1 MDDPRSATGDRDAPP
16 SAKPESLDDIARML
30 FAPSVAEEGQQ
41 PASDDDYRAL
51 YENLL
56 GGQGRVEPAT
66 HSPEP
71 LSQQQQP
78 PTDHPIPTDRP
89 SASSLVA
96 SDARPPTRRTP
107 EPRRPVGRRSNPTK
121 TTYRDAP
128 KPLNGRVYNPV
139 RFRSHYNPFD
149 RGTRATPRQGEARE
163 FSGHADEAGSIGEIF
178 RVYIIDDVEHKKGVE
193 RDCRLLRHH
202 VHDIVWGLPEW
213 VNRNGRTVH
222 GVPPT
227 PTDEYEVRINPAHA
241 GAPLSEVPMHDRTR
255 VFLTVRNPPP
265 TGPLVPF
272 TVAPIP
278 TPGEPAG
285 LTVIDRVRRALDAAD
300 TPDTRAVVT
309 ARGEPLDCLD
319 PNRDLVN
326 LGQEVSLAVHARH
339 MLAVRTALVA
349 RRFLVKDAM
358 FRERALHIG
367 PMSPALLQ
375 REAAGLVDRC
385 RANGIG
391 EDEIVLS
398 AEMPLRTYV
407 IMRLAELG
415 SERYNDAYLANPR
428 FREEFKD
435 RGPARLSPPQTEQLS
450 DAFYW
455 VHLAPEDRR
464 VPKFEEVIRFYQQRG
479 VEVRLNRPHVKS
491 GASVGRTSESGA
503 LRSFK
508 QHSMATH
515 SVLQSKY
522 KILAPSGEVQAL
534 RTVKPRTKA
543 PSAVERNPAAARID
557 GLAAAAAAARRA
569 SAFAA
574 SAPAPLSSSGPT
586 AIRRLG
592 NTGVARFLKA
602 SAPLAQTAVAA
613 PTRDEGLPT
622 HTSCPKP
629 VVVAAHILDAAT
641 AAGTSVDDD
650 TVANI
655 DRSDDALHA
664 DALVGDSVSVSAR
677 SPTKSPSLFRLPL
690 PPPSTTAVPANPIK
704 DEMDNG
710 SDLSAAPTFSVERQ
724 PKPDPAVDHAK
735 ETCSW
740 TDPDPYPNQDNDQN
754 QDQDMDQHR
763 QGASDLLALRRRAIA
778 FPDPVVVGAPP
789 EGVTETVLTWA
800 SVRDKVTQA
809 EAAPVPTT
817 TKQPRSGRKREK
829 TTKKRAKH
837 SNTSSTRAAASEKPR
852 TSKRRR
858 DASIAQASASTS
870 SSVVTPHVAD
880 MATLLSLLPRQ
891 GESLLL
897 PIVHLRP
904 PEGASMLPGFGAPY
918 VRLPCPALGS
928 CSGGPQ
934 RMLLQQLPVLMPPG
948 AAGGIAM
955 PFGPPTAGS
964 LPMMVQPQHDNRLA
978 VPIAPRPAPADPVA
992 DTARA
997 RYANNNDSSAKDTGH
1012 TGGSGDNNNNNRNF
1026 EGHSPWWQ
1034 PDGQSTGSAA
1044 QHNSADWLNLLSVMD
1059 SDRAH

>member
-16 SAKPESLDDIARML
+16 SAKPESLDEIARML
-30 FAPSVAEEGQQ
+30 FAPSAAEEGHQ

-66 HSPEP
+66 RSPASRFPEP
-71 LSQQQQP
+71 PPEQHQPQPHQQQS
-78 PTDHPIPTDRP
+78 PTDHPTPTGRP
-89 SASSLVA
+89 GASSLVA
-96 SDARPPTRRTP
+96 SDARPPVRRTP
-107 EPRRPVGRRSNPTK
+107 EPRRPVARRSNPTK

-508 QHSMATH
+508 QHSMVTH

-557 GLAAAAAAARRA
+557 GLAAAAAAARR
-569 SAFAA
+569 
-574 SAPAPLSSSGPT
+574 
-586 AIRRLG
+586 
-592 NTGVARFLKA
+592 
-602 SAPLAQTAVAA
+602 
-613 PTRDEGLPT
+613 
-622 HTSCPKP
+622 H
-629 VVVAAHILDAAT
+629 
-641 AAGTSVDDD
+641 
-650 TVANI
+650 
-655 DRSDDALHA
+655 
-664 DALVGDSVSVSAR
+664 
-677 SPTKSPSLFRLPL
+677 LPL
-690 PPPSTTAVPANPIK
+690 LRRHRLRRRRWDRRPHVVWATRVLH
-704 DEMDNG
+704 G
-710 SDLSAAPTFSVERQ
+710 SSRPLRLWHRRQ
-724 PKPDPAVDHAK
+724 R
-735 ETCSW
+735 
-740 TDPDPYPNQDNDQN
+740 
-754 QDQDMDQHR
+754 QHR
-763 QGASDLLALRRRAIA
+763 QGMKVCQRIPLVPSPSSSRRIFSLPLLAHTLMMPSAILTAVTMPLSATVSVPRHHRLQSRPLCPNCCCCCRHRHPCRPIRSRTRWTMAAICLPPLPLVSSASPSPIPPWTAQKRRAL
-778 FPDPVVVGAPP
+778 
-789 EGVTETVLTWA
+789 E
-800 SVRDKVTQA
+800 
-809 EAAPVPTT
+809 PT
-817 TKQPRSGRKREK
+817 
-829 TTKKRAKH
+829 
-837 SNTSSTRAAASEKPR
+837 
-852 TSKRRR
+852 
-858 DASIAQASASTS
+858 
-870 SSVVTPHVAD
+870 
-880 MATLLSLLPRQ
+880 
-891 GESLLL
+891 
-897 PIVHLRP
+897 
-904 PEGASMLPGFGAPY
+904 
-918 VRLPCPALGS
+918 
-928 CSGGPQ
+928 
-934 RMLLQQLPVLMPPG
+934 
-948 AAGGIAM
+948 
-955 PFGPPTAGS
+955 
-964 LPMMVQPQHDNRLA
+964 
-978 VPIAPRPAPADPVA
+978 
-992 DTARA
+992 
-997 RYANNNDSSAKDTGH
+997 
-1012 TGGSGDNNNNNRNF
+1012 
-1026 EGHSPWWQ
+1026 
-1034 PDGQSTGSAA
+1034 
-1044 QHNSADWLNLLSVMD
+1044 
-1059 SDRAH
+1059 